1 METIFE
7 GRDLR
12 LNFISSGAM
21 TTFVN
26 FNAWSSDKHAVNAK
40 EFSTFAGTIAA
51 DIGFNQFN
59 IDTNKNNWYQTDEM
73 LEVIDLIQQHNP
85 PGAKII
91 TYGSSMGAYA
101 SINFAKRL
109 NAATFIAVSPQFSIN
124 PEFMH
129 PTDSRWR
136 SEFELLE
143 FQHDYIATGE
153 CQDCHGYVFY
163 DHGNLD
169 RHHVES
175 ILSKTAAEAIQIP
188 YAGHPCGQ
196 LINSTYK
203 LKRIMQEVGDGRFDL
218 AQFHIEFNEQLKDTI
233 QYLCATADTV
243 ESWRELQT
251 RVLDSK
257 LHIKELKH
265 LFEAALKKNTPEF
278 LKLAMVADFMQHIP
292 PKEVETVRTFRI
304 EVLIRLKRHRAA
316 LFEVAASSWGR
327 SDVTTRIISSYPNI
341 TELAKLL
348 PMLKVLPIVLRDAAI
363 KSEKWNVKRSLVIMQ
378 RACQLRPDNL
388 LFQKKLKQYNDTLGL
403 TEPVSQDTEAV
414 HQTPIEPVIEPQI
427 IRQPRRRAIG
437 DFVASVVPGFRPQ
450 S

>member
-1 METIFE
+1 METLFE

-21 TTFVN
+21 ATFVN
-26 FNAWSSDKHAVNAK
+26 FNAWSPDKHPVNAK
-40 EFSTFAGTIAA
+40 EFSTFAGKIAA
-51 DIGFNQFN
+51 DMGFNQFN
-59 IDTNKNNWYQTDEM
+59 VDTNKNNWYQTDEI
-73 LEVIDLIQQHNP
+73 LKVIDLIQQHNP
-85 PGAKII
+85 SGAKII

-109 NAATFIAVSPQFSIN
+109 NAATFIAVSPQYSIN
-124 PEFMH
+124 PELMH

-136 SEFELLE
+136 SEFDSLV
-143 FQHDYIATGE
+143 FNHDYIVTGE
-153 CQDCHGYVFY
+153 CQDCYGYVFY
-163 DHGNLD
+163 DQGNLD

-175 ILSKTAAEAIQIP
+175 ILSKTNAVAIPIP
-188 YAGHPCGQ
+188 HAGHPCGQ

-203 LKRIMQEVGDGRFDL
+203 LKRIMQEVGEGRFDPK
-218 AQFHIEFNEQLKDTI
+218 QFNIEFNEKLKDTI
-233 QYLCATADTV
+233 QYLCATADTI
-243 ESWRELQT
+243 ESLIELRS

-265 LFEAALKKNTPEF
+265 LFEVALQKNTPEF

-292 PKEVETVRTFRI
+292 PKEVEFVRTGRI
-304 EVLIRLKRHRAA
+304 EVLIRLKRHRTA

-327 SDVTTRIISSYPNI
+327 SEAATRIISSYPSVS
-341 TELAKLL
+341 ELAKLL
-348 PMLKVLPIVLRDAAI
+348 PMLKVAPIVLRDAAI

-378 RACQLRPDNL
+378 RACQIRPDNL
-388 LFQKKLKQYNDTLGL
+388 LFQRKLKQYNATLGL
-403 TEPVSQDTEAV
+403 TESVSQDTEAV
-414 HQTPIEPVIEPQI
+414 HQTPTESVIVPQI